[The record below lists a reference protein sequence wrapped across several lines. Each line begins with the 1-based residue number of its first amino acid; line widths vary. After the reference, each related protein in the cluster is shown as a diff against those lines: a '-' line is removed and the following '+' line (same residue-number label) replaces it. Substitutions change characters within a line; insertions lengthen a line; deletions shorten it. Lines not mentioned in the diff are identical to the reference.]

1 MQTLVGER
9 EDVVA
14 HCLRDLGD
22 DADQDEHRGT
32 PRLHVFK
39 NAQRMT
45 PSDYVLVLERV
56 DAGSSWPL
64 VPVLAE
70 RVQLPDGV
78 QYLLPQVQPTW
89 RIQRPTSVG
98 E

>member
-1 MQTLVGER
+1 
-9 EDVVA
+9 VVA

-22 DADQDEHRGT
+22 DADQDEHTEEHPAT
-32 PRLHVFK
+32 PR
-39 NAQRMT
+39 AQGRSGMT
-45 PSDYVLVLERV
+45 PSDYVLLLERV
-56 DAGSSWPL
+56 DVGPRWPL
-64 VPVLAE
+64 VPILAE

-78 QYLLPQVQPTW
+78 QHLLPQVQLTW

>member
-1 MQTLVGER
+1 MPLAVQTLVGGR

-14 HCLRDLGD
+14 PCVHELGD
-22 DADQDEHRGT
+22 YADQDEHTEEHPAT
-32 PRLHVFK
+32 PR
-39 NAQRMT
+39 AQGRSGMT
-45 PSDYVLVLERV
+45 PSDYVLL
-56 DAGSSWPL
+56 L
-64 VPVLAE
+64 E

-78 QYLLPQVQPTW
+78 QHLLPQVQLTW